1 MAGLEPRSISRVSL
15 EADRSRGVHD
25 DRREEIPRDDR
36 TDVDVRGSALHPE
49 DGSYR
54 PDWLR
59 AEGER
64 ESALT
69 PYLPERWRSGR
80 VSPGKAGVRALCALG
95 VVVVLIG
102 GYNLVRRSPE
112 VAPVP
117 ALPVVQPQTS
127 TDAEPASRTQAPF
140 TQAPSTEV
148 SSTIVVSV
156 VGLVTTAGLV
166 HLPPG
171 SRVADALAA
180 AGGPLQ
186 GADLLALNLAAKLDD
201 GAQIVVGSMP
211 PDGRP
216 LVSGT
221 MTGQGSGADVVGS
234 GQPAAAASLP
244 AGKVDLNA
252 ATAAELDAL
261 PGVGPV
267 TAASIVSWREVNG
280 PFSDVAQLAEVDGI
294 GPVRLEKLRD
304 QVTV

>member
-15 EADRSRGVHD
+15 EADRSRGVPD
-25 DRREEIPRDDR
+25 ERREEISRDDNA
-36 TDVDVRGSALHPE
+36 DVEVRWSALHPE

-59 AEGER
+59 ADGER

-95 VVVVLIG
+95 AVVVLIG

-117 ALPVVQPQTS
+117 ALPVVQPQS
-127 TDAEPASRTQAPF
+127 SAYAEPATG
-140 TQAPSTEV
+140 TQAPSAEA
-148 SSTIVVSV
+148 SSTDVPSMIVVSV

-221 MTGQGSGADVVGS
+221 TGQGSGADVVGP
-234 GQPAAAASLP
+234 GQPGAAESAP
-244 AGKVDLNA
+244 AGKVDLNT

-267 TAASIVSWREVNG
+267 TAAAIVSWREVNG

-294 GPVRLEKLRD
+294 GPVRLEKLRA